1 MPIPQIDDVR
11 PILEDFELRI
21 RKLLE
26 AAWEE
31 DWLTL
36 PTRQRSI
43 LSKRSRASA
52 VFDFARHRALI
63 EFGDDAEIQV
73 IPKGQTVQF
82 LFRNRVLVRI
92 KKANA
97 KGLGSN
103 IQTQAVIEFVNP
115 QIPLFDLPEIYHVEV
130 CYQEDL
136 YASRIASIA
145 VTARQLYRK
154 IWSYELLRPGTASV
168 VPMPARSQTADNV
181 TPASARPRHIEKKDK
196 KG

>member
-1 MPIPQIDDVR
+1 
-11 PILEDFELRI
+11 
-21 RKLLE
+21 
-26 AAWEE
+26 
-31 DWLTL
+31 
-36 PTRQRSI
+36 
-43 LSKRSRASA
+43 

>member
-36 PTRQRSI
+36 PTRQRRI